1 MFSWGIWQSVIFPK
15 ASKQEVEKTFGY
27 DFNLGCLKRE
37 QTLRR
42 FDALGNALH
51 DMSCSTCEINTGVM
65 RCQSG
70 WRHEPGNYKACPNE
84 AVTSLKSE
92 QVAFRHE
99 GDMAGDSTFVPSSG
113 NWGYSRNRKFSQ
125 LLVLSLYNKKL
136 RELWNVLKNKL
147 RTQKSAEAG
156 CLKHLSLLFFFLPVY
171 RHTLLLRCYFAGD
184 EQWLVSF
191 KHDAWN
197 WGSSDQRILF
207 FTVWWSF
214 RCFFLCK
221 LKVCFHVSS
230 LRKGLSFATSP

>member
-1 MFSWGIWQSVIFPK
+1 
-15 ASKQEVEKTFGY
+15 
-27 DFNLGCLKRE
+27 
-37 QTLRR
+37 
-42 FDALGNALH
+42 
-51 DMSCSTCEINTGVM
+51 M

-70 WRHEPGNYKACPNE
+70 WRHEPGNYKSCPNE

-99 GDMAGDSTFVPSSG
+99 GDMAGDATFVPSSG

-191 KHDAWN
+191 KNDAWN

-214 RCFFLCK
+214 RCFYFANSKYVFMCLHWGKDWVLLHHHKSQIVECCSD
-221 LKVCFHVSS
+221 VCPSVGFSYLHMSDS
-230 LRKGLSFATSP
+230 ELIYIHLL